1 MVNLWQHESRGKT
14 SAADGAAPPL
24 RF

>member
-1 MVNLWQHESRGKT
+1 MTNLWQHESRGKT